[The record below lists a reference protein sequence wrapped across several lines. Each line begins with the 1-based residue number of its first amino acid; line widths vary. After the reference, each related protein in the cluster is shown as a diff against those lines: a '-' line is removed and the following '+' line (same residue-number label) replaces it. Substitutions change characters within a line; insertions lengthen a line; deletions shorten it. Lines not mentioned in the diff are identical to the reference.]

1 MRDGNDGDRRDSR
14 RRKLAIVG
22 RDTIA
27 RRAFLADYDIGNLR
41 DETTRIFGNLWGDG
55 DRYATPAAYTPCFY
69 SLDLRTVLAR
79 LMRALQVPDP
89 RRAYFEAVF
98 EREVDLRIH
107 RSLRSA
113 VKDDAA
119 AADRQHLPSVVES
132 VRQAA
137 LRDVILAVLKTELA
151 AIDGAGAGADDGPSA
166 AGRRREIIV
175 SMIALHELRAARHA
189 LLDLHGQSID
199 GSGNRN
205 DHAFAFPGA
214 ARTDASTSE

>member
-1 MRDGNDGDRRDSR
+1 MWDGNGDRRDSR

-27 RRAFLADYDIGNLR
+27 RRAFLADYDIRNLP
-41 DETTRIFGNLWGDG
+41 DETKRIFGTLWAEGDG
-55 DRYATPAAYTPCFY
+55 GPAPAAYIPCFY

-89 RRAYFEAVF
+89 RRAYFEAAF

-113 VKDDAA
+113 IRDDTA
-119 AADRQHLPSVVES
+119 AADRHRLPALVEL

-137 LRDVILAVLKTELA
+137 LRDVLLAVLKTELA
-151 AIDGAGAGADDGPSA
+151 AIDVDGTAGGPSA
-166 AGRRREIIV
+166 TGRRREIIV
-175 SMIALHELRAARHA
+175 SMIALHELRAARNTQD
-189 LLDLHGQSID
+189 DLHGRSAG
-199 GSGNRN
+199 GSASRN
-205 DHAFAFPGA
+205 DRPYALPGA
-214 ARTDASTSE
+214 ARTDASRSD